1 MKVRLQKKQWA
12 FIGLVLLLVA
22 TGYMNYRFNALQGE
36 GQPVAV
42 QGETNATA
50 TPGTT
55 PSTTGEETQQT
66 NANAGLQYYTTFR
79 TERTTTREKELSY
92 LNEII
97 KDEKADAETIQ
108 KAQEQKLALVEAMET
123 ETTVEGLIKA
133 KGFSECVVTIK
144 EGSVNVVVENEK
156 ALTSAQAA
164 QIMEIVRSET
174 GEDSENIKIM
184 PRN

>member
-42 QGETNATA
+42 QGEANATA
-50 TPGTT
+50 SPGTT
-55 PSTTGEETQQT
+55 PAATDDGTQTT
-66 NANAGLQYYTTFR
+66 NANVGLNYYTTFR
-79 TERTTTREKELSY
+79 TERSTTREKELSY
-92 LNEII
+92 LDGII
-97 KDEKADAETIQ
+97 KDEKADAETIK
-108 KAQEQKLALVEAMET
+108 KAQEQKLALVNTMET
-123 ETTVEGLIKA
+123 ETTVEGLVKA

-144 EGSVNVVVENEK
+144 DGSVNVVVENEK

-174 GEDSENIKIM
+174 GEKSENIKIM

>member
-42 QGETNATA
+42 QGEATA

-55 PSTTGEETQQT
+55 PGATDDGTQTT
-66 NANAGLQYYTTFR
+66 NANAGLNYYTTFR

-92 LNEII
+92 LDGII
-97 KDEKADAETIQ
+97 KDEKADADTIK
-108 KAQEQKLALVEAMET
+108 KAQEQKLALVNTMET
-123 ETTVEGLIKA
+123 ETTVEGLVKA

-174 GEDSENIKIM
+174 GEKSENIKIM